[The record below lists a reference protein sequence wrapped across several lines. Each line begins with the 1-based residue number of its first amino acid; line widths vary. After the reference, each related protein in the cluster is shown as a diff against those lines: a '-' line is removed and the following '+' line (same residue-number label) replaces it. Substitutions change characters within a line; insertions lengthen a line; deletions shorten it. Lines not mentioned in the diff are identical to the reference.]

1 LNKKSSGSRL
11 DRKLQKY
18 SDGFNEIF
26 NFFLKS
32 YRSGVLTF
40 CGAIVEVEFDVNGFE
55 GKNTFRKYDN
65 GQYQM
70 GKPIITRH
78 PNIVKSVIIGKKSWG
93 LWVNQWSDGIVEGTF
108 TKRDILQEFKDKDI
122 KIPESLLIDFENR
135 IYNKMI
141 KKYGKV

>member
-1 LNKKSSGSRL
+1 M
-11 DRKLQKY
+11 
-18 SDGFNEIF
+18 
-26 NFFLKS
+26 
-32 YRSGVLTF
+32 TF

-78 PNIVKSVIIGKKSWG
+78 SNIVKSVIIGKKSWG

-108 TKRDILQEFKDKDI
+108 TKREIIQEFKDKNI

-135 IYNKMI
+135 IYNKI
-141 KKYGKV
+141 KKKYGKV